1 MNLPPGRRAGVFVC
15 LSGGADI
22 YASPINANN
31 RPTLY
36 IDGHEIRRV
45 RRKIDHRAGRKGEG
59 RGSGVGSSEERVD
72 ECHPVGAAWAVHAAR
87 FPRPQ
92 TDPQVGDGGGIS
104 EAVHVELHAGQT
116 VARPLRADL
125 KPLGTGER
133 TSLSERRRPL
143 PQVAHQGGSLRRG
156 GQRHEQ
162 QTEQYPARPHPPQVL
177 TDGRQCAGKLR
188 FPSPVPSRPRAAG
201 PEIYH
206 SFSSALFLVHAVCF
220 PAGFHCH
227 TTFRRPCPYQN

>member
-87 FPRPQ
+87 CPRPQ
-92 TDPQVGDGGGIS
+92 TDPQVGDGGEIS
-104 EAVHVELHAGQT
+104 EVVHVELHAGQT
-116 VARPLRADL
+116 VARPLRAGL

-133 TSLSERRRPL
+133 TLSERRRPL
-143 PQVAHQGGSLRRG
+143 PQVAHQGGGLRHA
-156 GQRHEQ
+156 GQRQREQ
-162 QTEQYPARPHPPQVL
+162 DEGRGNPDPPAHQVE
-177 TDGRQCAGKLR
+177 
-188 FPSPVPSRPRAAG
+188 RAALPRQEG
-201 PEIYH
+201 GGEGQSDGGLQSITVWNPGAVPRKVSHMRSCH
-206 SFSSALFLVHAVCF
+206 SVLLWGSVSL
-220 PAGFHCH
+220 
-227 TTFRRPCPYQN
+227 